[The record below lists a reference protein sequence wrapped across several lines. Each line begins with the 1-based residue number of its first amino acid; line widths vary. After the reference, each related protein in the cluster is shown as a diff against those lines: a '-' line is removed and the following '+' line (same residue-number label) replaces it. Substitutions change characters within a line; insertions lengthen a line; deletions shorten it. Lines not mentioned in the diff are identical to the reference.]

1 MKDVT
6 AVILAAGMGTR
17 MKSSLPKVLHRAAG
31 RPLVEYPV
39 RAALELGVASV
50 VVVTSGHPEI
60 ARSLDAAF
68 GARVTTVVQDPPRGT
83 GDAARVGLARVETER
98 ALIYYGDAPLMTARE
113 LEAIVAASREAELAF
128 ASALPENPHGY
139 GRVLRDE
146 SGRVLEVREQRDLGS
161 DAERAVRE
169 VNAGVYAAKK
179 SVLARAIADLKPMNA
194 QGELYLTDVVAGVA
208 AEGRVVALVGSP
220 DALVGVNDRSQL
232 REAEELLFARI
243 RERLGRE
250 GVMVHGDARIDDGV
264 SVAPGAELEA
274 GVRLR
279 GATSIGP
286 ETRIDVGSV
295 LTDATLGAR
304 VVVKPYSVI
313 SSSRVGDG
321 AEIGPFA
328 HLRPES
334 EIEAEAHVGNF
345 VETKKT
351 RMRRGSKANHL
362 AYLGDGDVGERANVG
377 AGTIFCNYDGYQK
390 HRTVIGEGAFIGSDS
405 QLVAP
410 VRVGKGAFVGS
421 GTTVTQDVPD
431 DALALS
437 RTRQENK
444 LDYGP
449 KLRARLG
456 EAARRAKEK
465 K

>member
-1 MKDVT
+1 
-6 AVILAAGMGTR
+6 
-17 MKSSLPKVLHRAAG
+17 
-31 RPLVEYPV
+31 
-39 RAALELGVASV
+39 
-50 VVVTSGHPEI
+50 
-60 ARSLDAAF
+60 
-68 GARVTTVVQDPPRGT
+68 
-83 GDAARVGLARVETER
+83 
-98 ALIYYGDAPLMTARE
+98 
-113 LEAIVAASREAELAF
+113 
-128 ASALPENPHGY
+128 
-139 GRVLRDE
+139 
-146 SGRVLEVREQRDLGS
+146 
-161 DAERAVRE
+161 
-169 VNAGVYAAKK
+169 
-179 SVLARAIADLKPMNA
+179 
-194 QGELYLTDVVAGVA
+194 
-208 AEGRVVALVGSP
+208 
-220 DALVGVNDRSQL
+220 
-232 REAEELLFARI
+232 LFARI

-279 GATSIGP
+279 GATTIGP
-286 ETRIDVGSV
+286 DTRIDVGSV

-334 EIEAEAHVGNF
+334 DIEAEAHVGNF

-390 HRTVIGEGAFIGSDS
+390 HRTVIGEDAFIGSDS

-410 VRVGKGAFVGS
+410 VSIGKRAFVGS